1 MRMISL
7 TSKSLGRLARVGVA
21 AVLAAGTAT
30 AVAAPASAQSVTPD
44 GNPRPDF
51 YTTPAQLPD
60 SPGRLLKS
68 EPMPLFADGI
78 PGLWNAQAQRIMYS
92 SVGATGEIVPVTGV
106 YIANNRP
113 ALGGGPRPLAVIAP
127 GTQGNADRC
136 APSRSMATGVNIS
149 TDPPSMSAGYEA
161 VSAWSLLDRGFD
173 VIVTDYEGLGTEG
186 QHTYV
191 NSISEAHAVLDGARA
206 AIAASGGRVAPDA
219 PVVITG
225 YSQGGGAAARAA
237 ELEAE
242 YAPELNV
249 KGVNAGAPPV
259 DLAAT
264 LSQIDG
270 TLIVGAVGYALN
282 SFVAS
287 DPTLRPLLEEHLN
300 ATGRQALAVTS
311 DQCMADSVLTH
322 ALQRTSQWT
331 ATGED
336 AGAVIARIPEAQ
348 QVMEEQRIGTVAP
361 QVPVRLQGNLHDDV
375 IPYEPIRQ
383 VGGAWCAGGTPVE
396 LVADATPPILPGMVI
411 NHGVPYLLHLQE
423 ANDYLADRALDRPA
437 PSNCQA

>member
-7 TSKSLGRLARVGVA
+7 TSSALGRAARIGA
-21 AVLAAGTAT
+21 AVALAVGTAT
-30 AVAAPASAQSVTPD
+30 AVTAPASAQSVTPD
-44 GNPRPDF
+44 GNPLPEF
-51 YTTPAQLPD
+51 YATPAQLPD
-60 SPGRLLKS
+60 APGQLVKS
-68 EPMPLFADGI
+68 EPMPLVADGI
-78 PGLWNAQAQRIMYS
+78 PGLWNARAQRIMYT
-92 SVGATGEIVPVTGV
+92 SVGATGDIVPVTGV
-106 YIANNRP
+106 YIANDRP
-113 ALGGGPRPLAVIAP
+113 ALGGGKRPLAVIAP

-136 APSRSMATGVNIS
+136 APSRSMATGLNIS
-149 TDPPSMSAGYEA
+149 TDPPSMSAGYESVA
-161 VSAWSLLDRGFD
+161 AWTLLDRGFD
-173 VIVTDYEGLGTEG
+173 VVVTDYEGLGTDG

-206 AIAASGGRVAPDA
+206 GIAASDGRVAPDA

-237 ELEAE
+237 ELEAT
-242 YAPELNV
+242 YAPELEV

-282 SFVAS
+282 SFAAS
-287 DPTLRPLLEEHLN
+287 DPSLRPLLEEHLD

-311 DQCMADSVLTH
+311 DQCIADSMLTH
-322 ALQRTSQWT
+322 GLQRTSQWT

-336 AGAVIARIPEAQ
+336 AGAVIGRIPEAQ
-348 QVMEEQRIGTVAP
+348 AVMEEQRIGTVAP

-383 VGGAWCAGGTPVE
+383 VGGSWCAGGATVD
-396 LVADATPPILPGMVI
+396 LVADQTPPILPGMVI
-411 NHGVPYLLHLQE
+411 NHMVPYLTHLQDV
-423 ANDYLADRALDRPA
+423 NDYLVDRALDRPA